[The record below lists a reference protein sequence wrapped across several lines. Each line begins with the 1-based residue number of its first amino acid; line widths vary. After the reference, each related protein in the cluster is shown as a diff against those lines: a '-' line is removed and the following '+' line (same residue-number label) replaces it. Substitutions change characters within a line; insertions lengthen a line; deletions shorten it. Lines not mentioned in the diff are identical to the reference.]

1 MSRLSTRIRRLRHP
15 YAHEL
20 DVDGKHIEVRHDS
33 TWRKHTLQ
41 LLVDGEVVDE
51 STHAMHNFFR
61 LEGGGVRVRARSNML
76 GNVLRAELVREEGN
90 VLLAPE
96 PGSPAAEL
104 EKLAR
109 DQPKV
114 YAARHIGKAVGGV
127 LIGVLGL
134 GALLGF
140 LIPDIDLPFTV
151 PDIDI
156 EVPDWAEIAIK
167 SLQYVI
173 PVAIGAALA
182 VREYRRRR
190 RRRELRANE
199 AARLAAESPSA
210 GEVDYAPFSD

>member
-1 MSRLSTRIRRLRHP
+1 MSRLSTRIRKLRHP

-41 LLVDGEVVDE
+41 LIVDGEVVDE

-61 LEGGGVRVRARSNML
+61 LEGAGVQVRARSNMV
-76 GNVLRAELVREEGN
+76 GNVLRAELVRDEGN

-114 YAARHIGKAVGGV
+114 YAARHVGKAVGGV

-134 GALLGF
+134 GALFGF
-140 LIPDIDLPFTV
+140 LIPDIDLPFT
-151 PDIDI
+151 DIDI

-173 PVAIGAALA
+173 PVAIGGALA
-182 VREYRRRR
+182 IREYRRRR

-199 AARLAAESPSA
+199 AARLAAESSTA
-210 GEVDYAPFSD
+210 GLVGEDTAN